1 MAMIIIIATAVTTIA
16 AAVTIVTGGIQGIR
30 FGLRRYKRYREE
42 KAAQQEELRHER
54 EAQQE
59 KIRELEERLTRIE
72 KGLAA

>member
-42 KAAQQEELRHER
+42 KAAQQEELLHER
-54 EAQQE
+54 KAQQE